1 MADPKYAGL
10 PGIALDQ
17 PDMFETSG
25 TGDDEAEEEEGSGG
39 EVEEP
44 APVLHLSSLSWLGDL
59 EIGSGGETEGLVQR
73 YTRLRC
79 EVAELAEE
87 LDAMTE
93 SAREGQVAGLSLQVS
108 DLGQRLARC
117 EIAEKAGGSVDGGE
131 GAKQVKERLMKD
143 IEGLR
148 KAGGDSKS
156 SATPGLY
163 QLYLD
168 DQQQVKQPG
177 VDLASVEGRLAAL
190 ERAVGPQPVGERRA
204 LSAAT
209 DGKSLQYA
217 VDNLAAKRSY
227 FQQQHLDHVEGRL
240 AALSLKM
247 NAIGE
252 QKAAIMTAREEDKLS
267 RLCKL
272 VEGQASLA
280 TVLPE
285 LVERLEEV
293 EKVGGRAAA
302 WPEILDSC
310 EQSQQNTKKII
321 SDTKTSVEETT
332 TTLEGSL
339 ASVADKFSELQKK
352 LQTIKT

>member
-17 PDMFETSG
+17 PDTFETSG
-25 TGDDEAEEEEGSGG
+25 TGDDEVEEEEGSAG
-39 EVEEP
+39 EEP

-93 SAREGQVAGLSLQVS
+93 SAREGQVAGLSIQVS

-131 GAKQVKERLMKD
+131 GAKQVKERLIKD

-148 KAGGDSKS
+148 KGGGESKS

-168 DQQQVKQPG
+168 DQHQIKQPG
-177 VDLASVEGRLAAL
+177 VDIASVEGRLAAL

-252 QKAAIMTAREEDKLS
+252 QKAAILTAREEDKLS

-293 EKVGGRAAA
+293 EKVGGRATG
-302 WPEILDSC
+302 WPELLDSC

-339 ASVADKFSELQKK
+339 ASVAEKFSELQKK
-352 LQTIKT
+352 LQTIKA

>member
-1 MADPKYAGL
+1 M
-10 PGIALDQ
+10 
-17 PDMFETSG
+17 
-25 TGDDEAEEEEGSGG
+25 
-39 EVEEP
+39 
-44 APVLHLSSLSWLGDL
+44 
-59 EIGSGGETEGLVQR
+59 
-73 YTRLRC
+73 
-79 EVAELAEE
+79 
-87 LDAMTE
+87 
-93 SAREGQVAGLSLQVS
+93 S
-108 DLGQRLARC
+108 DLGQRLAQC
-117 EIAEKAGGSVDGGE
+117 EIAEKAGGSIDGGE
-131 GAKQVKERLMKD
+131 GTKQVKERLIKD

-148 KAGGDSKS
+148 KASGDSKS
-156 SATPGLY
+156 TNTPGLY

-168 DQQQVKQPG
+168 DQQQMKQPV

-217 VDNLAAKRSY
+217 VDNLTAKRSY

-272 VEGQASLA
+272 VESQASLA
-280 TVLPE
+280 TVLPD

-293 EKVGGRAAA
+293 EKVGGRAAG
-302 WPEILDSC
+302 WPELLDSC
-310 EQSQQNTKKII
+310 EQSQQNTKKVI
-321 SDTKTSVEETT
+321 SDTRTAVEETT
-332 TTLEGSL
+332 TSLEGSL
-339 ASVADKFSELQKK
+339 ASVAEKFAELQKK
-352 LQTIKT
+352 LQTIKA

>member
-17 PDMFETSG
+17 PDTFETSG
-25 TGDDEAEEEEGSGG
+25 TGDDEVEEEEGSGG

-117 EIAEKAGGSVDGGE
+117 EIAEKVGGSLDGGE
-131 GAKQVKERLMKD
+131 GAKQVKERLIKD

-148 KAGGDSKS
+148 KASGEGKS

-168 DQQQVKQPG
+168 DHQQTKQPG

-252 QKAAIMTAREEDKLS
+252 QKAAILTAREEDKLS

-272 VEGQASLA
+272 IEGQASLA
-280 TVLPE
+280 AVLPD

-293 EKVGGRAAA
+293 EKVGSRAAG
-302 WPEILDSC
+302 WPELLDSC

-339 ASVADKFSELQKK
+339 ASVAEKFSELQKK
-352 LQTIKT
+352 LQSIKA